1 MNTNNNKRYFEDGR
15 QALKVASC
23 KQNQNKGVNVIQGKG
38 DHVKVQYKNESII
51 IPDREIGRG
60 LGATIWKW
68 FMLRGLIVGI
78 VIFGVFNQEFINH
91 FIHSLNH

>member
-1 MNTNNNKRYFEDGR
+1 MSTNKRYFEDGR

-23 KQNQNKGVNVIQGKG
+23 KQNQNKGVNIIQGKG

-60 LGATIWKW
+60 LGATIYKW
-68 FMLRGLIVGI
+68 FMLRGLIVGLFFF
-78 VIFGVFNQEFINH
+78 VVLNPEIFNH
-91 FIHSLNH
+91 LIHSLAH